1 MKHTESFAE
10 AGPPIRKMVALMTS
24 DVVLA
29 MDIQEALASI
39 GLGAYIEQGYDTGTG
54 PCGASAAI
62 VDLKVTDIRSQQ
74 AVAWLSAQ
82 NVPVITISM
91 DDAATSIFQRMPS
104 VIASF
109 SKPFCVDTLLP
120 SVLAAAAANDG
131 PSGIAS
137 EG

>member
-1 MKHTESFAE
+1 MNHSENFDET
-10 AGPPIRKMVALMTS
+10 GPPIRKMVALMTS

-29 MDIQEALASI
+29 LDIQEALASI
-39 GLGAYIEQGYDTGTG
+39 GVGAYIEQSYDTGIG
-54 PCGASAAI
+54 RCKASAAI
-62 VDLKVTDIRSQQ
+62 VDLKVTDIRSQR

-82 NVPVITISM
+82 NVPVIAISM
-91 DDAATSIFQRMPS
+91 DDAATSSFLRMPS
-104 VIASF
+104 VVASF

-131 PSGIAS
+131 PPGIAS